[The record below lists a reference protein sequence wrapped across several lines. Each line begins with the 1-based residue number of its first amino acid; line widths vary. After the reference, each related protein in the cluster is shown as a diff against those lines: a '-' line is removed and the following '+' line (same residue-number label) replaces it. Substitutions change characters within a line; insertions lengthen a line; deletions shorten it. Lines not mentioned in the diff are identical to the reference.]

1 MTTEFKLS
9 LHSKMIQEG
18 STPRDSG
25 LGNSG
30 QISGNKRWYC
40 CCGCSHVADIL
51 NIQLPY
57 CPAFNPVLME
67 ASLSRE
73 SAVTGTE
80 ICEEN
85 SNAIL
90 RRRQYFIL
98 ALDAWGIA
106 LCNMHT
112 WLRMLHLFLGQD
124 IHVHQ
129 KIVTFLNFLL
139 RAQNPNLP
147 LQAIIEPLKRAGP
160 TCY

>member
-18 STPRDSG
+18 STSRDSG

-85 SNAIL
+85 SNAVL

-98 ALDAWGIA
+98 ALGNSSVQHAHLAQDAAPLSWPGYPRSSEN
-106 LCNMHT
+106 CY
-112 WLRMLHLFLGQD
+112 FSE
-124 IHVHQ
+124 
-129 KIVTFLNFLL
+129 LL
-139 RAQNPNLP
+139 
-147 LQAIIEPLKRAGP
+147 
-160 TCY
+160 T